1 MAMLDPNTVIGIL
14 QGKIGDLVFVRAKN
28 GKVIV
33 RHRPV
38 RSGHST
44 AGELAGQGLL
54 AQANV
59 YVRRIRQEPDQYAL
73 YQRAGSL
80 NGKRACDLAKADFYH
95 PPVINDVDL
104 SGCAGNTGEVIR
116 VEAVDDFGLTS
127 VMLTISELDGSLVEH
142 GAAILEPS
150 SSKWLYQ
157 AQVSVPSGQTL
168 ILHVTAADHAA
179 NSVTKTVHHALI
191 PAGL

>member
-14 QGKIGDLVFVRAKN
+14 QGKIGDLVFVRAKT

-33 RHRPV
+33 RHWPV
-38 RSGHST
+38 RRTHST
-44 AGELAGQGLL
+44 AGELAGQSLL

-104 SGCAGNTGEVIR
+104 SGCAGNTWEIIR
-116 VEAVDDFGLTS
+116 VEAVDDFGLTT
-127 VMLTISELDGSLVEH
+127 VMLTIRS
-142 GAAILEPS
+142 ITP
-150 SSKWLYQ
+150 
-157 AQVSVPSGQTL
+157 
-168 ILHVTAADHAA
+168 
-179 NSVTKTVHHALI
+179 
-191 PAGL
+191 

>member
-14 QGKIGDLVFVRAKN
+14 QGKIGDLVFVRTKN

-38 RSGHST
+38 RRTHST
-44 AGELAGQGLL
+44 AGELAGQSLL

-59 YVRRIRQEPDQYAL
+59 YVKRIRQEPDQYAV
-73 YQRAGSL
+73 YQRAATL

-104 SGCAGNTGEVIR
+104 SGYGGNTGEVIR

-127 VMLTISELDGSLVEH
+127 VMLTISELDGSLV
-142 GAAILEPS
+142 S
-150 SSKWLYQ
+150 
-157 AQVSVPSGQTL
+157 
-168 ILHVTAADHAA
+168 
-179 NSVTKTVHHALI
+179 
-191 PAGL
+191 

>member
-14 QGKIGDLVFVRAKN
+14 QGKIGDLVFVRTKD

-38 RSGHST
+38 RKAQFT
-44 AGELAGQGLL
+44 AGELAGQSLL

-59 YVRRIRQEPDQYAL
+59 YVRRIRQEPDEYAL
-73 YQRAGSL
+73 YQRAATL

-104 SGCAGNTGEVIR
+104 SSYGGNAGQVIR
-116 VEAVDDFGLTS
+116 VEAIDDFGLTT
-127 VMLTISELDGSLVEH
+127 VMLTIAELDGSLVEH

-150 SSKWLYQ
+150 SSKWVYQ
-157 AQVSVPSGQTL
+157 AQVSVLSGRTL
-168 ILHVTAADHAA
+168 IVHVTAADHAG

-191 PAGL
+191 PAG